1 MTQHRSLH
9 YRPLTVRADLAAG
22 LAHAAPWGTAL
33 DGLLA
38 AELWARHKSGRPTGT
53 YPSALDVD
61 DPPDLDLPLAR
72 CIPTDGPWHW
82 SATCAYPLPRP
93 NRLDIHTWT
102 GRADHRHLEH
112 LTHQLP
118 GTLPTR
124 QGRYRSRVMPLLVT
138 PCQAVTWHA
147 VGDPEEIADL
157 LTGIAA
163 IGKKRGHGEGQ
174 VLYWTVTQ
182 TPSLDAFTAGH
193 LNPDGTLSRP
203 TPAGCLPAASPPL
216 DGGRGR
222 AGVRPPYMHR
232 SRQHE
237 LRLPAPL
244 DR

>member
-1 MTQHRSLH
+1 MTSLGHR
-9 YRPLTVRADLAAG
+9 PVTVRADLAAG

-38 AELWARHKSGRPTGT
+38 AELWGRHKSARPPGT

-61 DPPDLDLPLAR
+61 DPPDLELPLAR
-72 CIPTDGPWHW
+72 CIPSAGPWHW
-82 SATCAYPLPRP
+82 AATCAYPLPRP
-93 NRLDIHTWT
+93 DRLDIHTWA
-102 GRADHRHLEH
+102 GRADHRHLE
-112 LTHQLP
+112 QLAGRLP
-118 GTLPTR
+118 VTLPTR
-124 QGRYRSRVMPLLVT
+124 QGRYRSRLMPLLVT

-147 VGDPEEIADL
+147 IGDSDRIADL
-157 LTGIAA
+157 LGGITA

-174 VLYWTVTQ
+174 VLRWTVTP
-182 TPSLDAFTAGH
+182 TPSLTAFAAAH

-203 TPAGCLPAASPPL
+203 TPEGCLPVTDRPA
-216 DGGRGR
+216 DGGCGR

-232 SRQHE
+232 SRHHE